1 MIESSYGILTVDLGK
16 FDILSVKPVSD
27 SLPVFGRM
35 VCSWV
40 VLFTVCTLST
50 GYAAAEIYI
59 YQGPNG
65 ERLVTD
71 RPPHQTERYN
81 LVAKRDD
88 FGDAGRIAANRPIEA
103 VGPESFRPTIDAAA
117 RKYQVDPALVEAVI
131 QVESNFDP
139 NAVSRAGAT
148 GLMQLMEKT
157 AAHYDV
163 YNRFN
168 PQDNIRGGVA
178 HLRDLMDRYEGKL
191 PLVLAA
197 YNAGST
203 AVTRYRG
210 IPPYPETRR
219 YIQKVMKAHG
229 EFRRYRYGD
238 EPT

>member
-1 MIESSYGILTVDLGK
+1 MPGQKSTHRSTFNPAILVLAAFAALLPATV
-16 FDILSVKPVSD
+16 S
-27 SLPVFGRM
+27 
-35 VCSWV
+35 
-40 VLFTVCTLST
+40 
-50 GYAAAEIYI
+50 AEIYI

-88 FGDAGRIAANRPIEA
+88 VADAGRIAANRPLEA
-103 VGPESFRPTIDAAA
+103 GGPESFRPTINAAA
-117 RKYQVDPALVEAVI
+117 RKYKVDPALVEAVI

-148 GLMQLMEKT
+148 GLMQLMAKT
-157 AAHYDV
+157 AAHYQV

-168 PQDNIRGGVA
+168 PQENIRGGVA
-178 HLRDLMDRYEGKL
+178 HLRDLMDRYDEKL

-219 YIQKVMKAHG
+219 YVQKVMKAHN
-229 EFRRYRYGD
+229 EYRRYRYGSSAD
-238 EPT
+238 